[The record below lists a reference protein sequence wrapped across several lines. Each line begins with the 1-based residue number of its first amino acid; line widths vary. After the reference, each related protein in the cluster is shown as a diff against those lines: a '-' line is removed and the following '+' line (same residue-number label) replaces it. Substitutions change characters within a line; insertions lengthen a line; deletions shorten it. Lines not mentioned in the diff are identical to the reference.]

1 MKNDPAALYA
11 LTNSIQPL
19 RRAWLQA
26 VSNTLGQSGI
36 SNSLATAV
44 LLVSRR
50 PEGTQQNTLAEDIGI
65 NPGALV
71 RTLDQGEASGLLERR
86 EVKGNRRVKE
96 IHVLPKGKALAQ
108 QMEQRLSELRAQL
121 LGDLPAA
128 QIEQTTATLRLFED
142 RINQYLRGKN

>member
-19 RRAWLQA
+19 RRVWLQA
-26 VSNTLGQSGI
+26 VSHTLGQSGI

-71 RTLDQGEASGLLERR
+71 RTLDQGEAAGLLERR

-96 IHVLPKGKALAQ
+96 IHILPKGKALAL
-108 QMEQRLSELRAQL
+108 QMEQRLSELRQHL
-121 LGDLPAA
+121 LGDLPAE
-128 QIEQTTATLRLFED
+128 QIAQTTATLRLFED